1 VLHAA
6 AISLVYACS
15 GLWCNRL
22 GAASRIVVE
31 RLSGI
36 VLTAIAFQMLAQGV
50 RELLPGLA
58 S

>member
-1 VLHAA
+1 
-6 AISLVYACS
+6 
-15 GLWCNRL
+15 GLGEIGRTL
-22 GAASRIVVE
+22 VE

-58 S
+58 H

>member
-1 VLHAA
+1 MGRTL
-6 AISLVYACS
+6 
-15 GLWCNRL
+15 
-22 GAASRIVVE
+22 VE

-58 S
+58 H